1 LDDIPAWNAPEAL
14 RNFRMSNVNQDQD
27 MDEEPRLPWFQQP
40 LGRGVINGV
49 LLFCLLYATQH
60 YGLVEPGPPVT
71 QDSMIR
77 FATFGV
83 VMGLIMYFWTARRIK
98 RDRARRD
105 AERLARLRAEA
116 YDAEEG
122 GGASNGSEK
131 DGSER

>member
-1 LDDIPAWNAPEAL
+1 
-14 RNFRMSNVNQDQD
+14 MSNETQNQD

-40 LGRGVINGV
+40 LGRGAINGV

-71 QDSMIR
+71 QESMIR
-77 FATFGV
+77 FATFGA

-116 YDAEEG
+116 YEAEDHG
-122 GGASNGSEK
+122 VASNDSEK

>member
-1 LDDIPAWNAPEAL
+1 
-14 RNFRMSNVNQDQD
+14 MSNEKQNQDT
-27 MDEEPRLPWFQQP
+27 DEEPRLPWFQQP
-40 LGRGVINGV
+40 LGRGTINGV

-71 QDSMIR
+71 KDSIIR
-77 FATFGV
+77 FAMFGV

-105 AERLARLRAEA
+105 AERVARLRAEA
-116 YDAEEG
+116 YDAEDRG
-122 GGASNGSEK
+122 MTPTDTEK

>member
-1 LDDIPAWNAPEAL
+1 
-14 RNFRMSNVNQDQD
+14 MSDENQNQ
-27 MDEEPRLPWFQQP
+27 DEEPRLPWFQQP

-98 RDRARRD
+98 RERARRD

-116 YDAEEG
+116 YDAADQG
-122 GGASNGSEK
+122 SSASDTDK
-131 DGSER
+131 DGNER